1 MKGHTK
7 RKINYKKTKKN
18 HKRTKLIGGYDPSY
32 NAFVTNSLKNQFRVG
47 DFVTI
52 KRDSSTNNNNNNNN
66 NNYTDNSG
74 IDNSGSDDIFKIKEI
89 HGNNAILVNRKGEN
103 ETFPI
108 SSLKKTGMSK
118 PSTGTS
124 QQDNNNNN
132 TNNNTKNNIDF
143 QIPNILRKFDYFC
156 FDFDD
161 TLAYNH
167 TNPDKHLSLDQS
179 ALSLTGKELLDYFYD
194 AKKLIKLIVYL
205 VTNGKKIFIISLGDS
220 YIITTLLNKL
230 INSDSGH
237 NNDIE
242 NNIFKDGENV
252 FGFLKADKSKNS
264 EEELILYEQK
274 KIKYRYNPEQY
285 KYDVISDIINKYKI
299 KKQKKI
305 IFFDDDFNNTKK
317 MNKNGISAVTV
328 PGKKSKMAGMKT
340 IFNDGFNLNIL
351 MKIDE
356 DIEKRRLQPSEYMI
370 REDYLF
376 ESFAEDKQYRE
387 LSFLNR
393 LKIIRNE
400 KKSKKVKKVS

>member
-32 NAFVTNSLKNQFRVG
+32 NAFVTNSLKNQFKVG

-52 KRDSSTNNNNNNNN
+52 KRDSSTNN

-74 IDNSGSDDIFKIKEI
+74 IDNSGSDDIFEIKKI
-89 HGNNAILVNRKGEN
+89 HGNNANILNIKGN
-103 ETFPI
+103 SKIETFPI

-132 TNNNTKNNIDF
+132 TNNRNKNNIDL
-143 QIPNILRKFDYFC
+143 PNILRKFDYFC

-205 VTNGKKIFIISLGDS
+205 VTNGKKIFIISFGDS

-252 FGFLKADKSKNS
+252 FGLFKAAQ
-264 EEELILYEQK
+264 EQT
-274 KIKYRYNPEQY
+274 PEQIETY
-285 KYDVISDIINKYKI
+285 KKRKVNFMFDIIRNYNIEKI
-299 KKQKKI
+299 KKI
-305 IFFDDDFNNTKK
+305 LFFDDDYRNTLA
-317 MNKNGISAVTV
+317 MNQNGISAITI
-328 PGKKSKMAGMKT
+328 PGNKSKGRET
-340 IFNDGFNLNIL
+340 IFDDGFNLNIL

-376 ESFAEDKQYRE
+376 ESFDQYRE

-400 KKSKKVKKVS
+400 KKSKKVFK